1 VGKWWANGREGVLVV
16 NWAETNFPGVRYWE
30 SDVRGIDGKSI
41 EQSKKKPKKWKP
53 DRCYTIRYMVEGKRK
68 TETVGWESQ
77 GITPQYCSNLRGKIV
92 SSIKT
97 GEGAYQSLKEKTAI
111 EKERREGEE
120 ADKFAKALE
129 NIPFHVLGDR
139 YIEWAED
146 EKPASCKAD
155 DSRYRNHIKP
165 LLGSV
170 PVKDVV
176 TFTLEQ
182 FKKELKK
189 KKGRGGKPLS
199 PKTIH
204 HCLALIRQMYSHA
217 AGWGIYSGPN
227 PVTETA
233 KTSKKFLKIPDNRR
247 ERILSRKEADQ
258 ILDFFKNGLADKKG
272 KVKGQNIQ
280 LHDITVLG
288 LYAGLRADEIFSLKW
303 RDIDLANGLINIK
316 DPKNETNRAA
326 YINAP
331 IRGVLLRREK
341 EEGYSKNS
349 FIFESRKGGKIREVS
364 NAFDRALEK
373 LKFNKGVDDTRDR
386 VVFHTTRHTFASWLA
401 MDGTPLGSIQKLMG
415 HKNIEMTIR
424 YAKYSPDHQREAVE
438 RMAQEV
444 PKNIVKLKKKRK

>member
-1 VGKWWANGREGVLVV
+1 MV
-16 NWAETNFPGVRYWE
+16 NWVETDYLGVRYWE
-30 SDVRGIDGKSI
+30 SVVRSIDGKSI
-41 EQSKKKPKKWKP
+41 EKGKRKPKKWKP
-53 DRCYTIRYMVEGKRK
+53 DRCYTIRYKVEGKRK
-68 TETVGWESQ
+68 TETVGWGSQ

-97 GEGAYQSLKEKTAI
+97 GEGAYQSLKEKKAL
-111 EKERREGEE
+111 ESERREREK
-120 ADKFAKALE
+120 ADKVAKALE
-129 NIPFHVLGDR
+129 NVPFHVLGDR
-139 YIEWAED
+139 YINWAKD
-146 EKPASCKAD
+146 EKEASWKSD

-165 LLGSV
+165 FLGSV

-189 KKGRGGKPLS
+189 KKGRGGKPLA

-233 KTSKKFLKIPDNRR
+233 KARKKFLKIPDNRR
-247 ERILSRKEADQ
+247 ERILTRKEAEQ
-258 ILDFFKNGLADKKG
+258 ILSLFKNGLPDKKG

-303 RDIDLANGLINIK
+303 RDIDLVNGLINIK
-316 DPKNETNRAA
+316 DPKNETNRVA
-326 YINAP
+326 YFNAP
-331 IRGVLLRREK
+331 IREMLLKRK

-349 FIFESRKGGKIREVS
+349 FIFKSSKGEKIREVS
-364 NAFDRALEK
+364 NTFDRAVEK
-373 LKFNKGVDDTRDR
+373 LNFNSGVDDPRDR

-401 MDGTPLGSIQKLMG
+401 MGGTTLGSIQKLMG

-438 RMAQEV
+438 KMAQEE
-444 PKNIVKLKKKRK
+444 PKPVKIAGLKKRKRIKKK

>member
-1 VGKWWANGREGVLVV
+1 VVKWVR
-16 NWAETNFPGVRYWE
+16 TKFKGVRYWE
-30 SDVRGIDGKSI
+30 SDVRNIKGKTHDP
-41 EQSKKKPKKWKP
+41 EKEKPKSWEG
-53 DRCYTIRYMVEGKRK
+53 DRCYTIRYEKDRK
-68 TETVGWESQ
+68 TAVESIGWHSDGVTDQLASNER
-77 GITPQYCSNLRGKIV
+77 GRIITN
-92 SSIKT
+92 IKT
-97 GEGAYQSLKEKTAI
+97 GEAGSHQSLKEKLAL
-111 EKERREGEE
+111 ERERRKREE
-120 ADKFAKALE
+120 ADKIAKALK
-129 NIPFHVLGDR
+129 NVPFHVLGDR
-139 YIEWAED
+139 YIDWAKD
-146 EKPASCKAD
+146 EKEASWKAD

-217 AGWGIYSGPN
+217 KGWGIYSGPN

-233 KTSKKFLKIPDNRR
+233 KARKKFLKIPDNRR
-247 ERILSRKEADQ
+247 ERILSRKEAGQ
-258 ILDFFKNGLADKKG
+258 ILDFFKNGLSDKKG

-303 RDIDLANGLINIK
+303 RDIDLANGLISIK

-326 YINAP
+326 YIIAP
-331 IRGVLLRREK
+331 IKEILLRRK
-341 EEGYSKNS
+341 VEGYSKNS
-349 FIFESRKGGKIREVS
+349 FIFMSTKGEKIREVS
-364 NAFDRALEK
+364 NTFDRAVEK
-373 LKFNKGVDDTRDR
+373 LKFNKGVDDPRDR

-438 RMAQEV
+438 RMAQVE
-444 PKNIVKLKKKRK
+444 PKPEKVTGLKKRKKQ

>member
-1 VGKWWANGREGVLVV
+1 MGIEGEGKGNYKK
-16 NWAETNFPGVRYWE
+16 TKFPGVR
-30 SDVRGIDGKSI
+30 VREHQGKRY
-41 EQSKKKPKKWKP
+41 QGKP
-53 DRCYTIRYMVEGKRK
+53 DKYYLIRYGREGRMVSEG
-68 TETVGWESQ
+68 VGFASE
-77 GITPQYCSNLRGKIV
+77 GITAQLASTTRTEI
-92 SSIKT
+92 IKNIRH
-97 GEGAYQSLKEKTAI
+97 GEGHQSLKDKRVLKREKDELIKANKI
-111 EKERREGEE
+111 AE
-120 ADKFAKALE
+120 AME
-129 NIPFHVLGDR
+129 NVSFHVLGDR
-139 YIEWAED
+139 YIDWAKD
-146 EKPASCKAD
+146 EKEASWKSD

-189 KKGRGGKPLS
+189 KKGRGGKLLA

-227 PVTETA
+227 PVTETS
-233 KTSKKFLKIPDNRR
+233 KVRKKFLKIPDNRR
-247 ERILSRKEADQ
+247 ERILSRKEAGQ
-258 ILDFFKNGLADKKG
+258 ILYLFKEGLTDKKG

-316 DPKNETNRAA
+316 DPKNEINRAA
-326 YINAP
+326 YINSP
-331 IRGVLLRREK
+331 IREVLLRRK

-349 FIFESRKGGKIREVS
+349 FIFKSRKGEKIREVS
-364 NAFDRALEK
+364 NTFDRAVEK
-373 LKFNKGVDDTRDR
+373 LSFNKGVDDPRDR

-438 RMAQEV
+438 RMAQVE
-444 PKNIVKLKKKRK
+444 PKPEKVVKLKKKRMIEKG